1 MNIREWSSVLAQMV
15 KTVPG
20 LDQFLITYK
29 GDDNLCKIISSFKD
43 KIESE
48 GRLTEEIDLSLKI
61 LIERI
66 EDIKEDSSEG
76 LHYISYHLQVN
87 DSIVLQEFFE
97 DRRRLTKEGWH
108 FKRAE
113 KQHYKTIT
121 EKIGYQEIDYNS
133 VIHKYIKS
141 NHPYICSQI
150 ACAYLESKVYH
161 IGLPFLQKA
170 LFHVFSSP
178 NIYWHNVF
186 GVQGCT
192 DALFEL
198 QHLLGFRGMIELS
211 PLNSFGILSCLYLYL
226 SRAIYMCDNDTDDIV
241 KDKIPQSAIMKINY
255 LSLRGDLVYDYKDV
269 FSKIFGMGVNPDIQ
283 FMSDKYLSHEEATK
297 YGIQTIT
304 MQDYWDSMKMYR
316 YGGLIPNDTG
326 GYKEIE
332 DSTWGELIQRG
343 QLRSKEIAAKL
354 YKEYKSGAF
363 VLDSNQLG
371 EIIVSLRDKLNCNN
385 RGKK

>member
-1 MNIREWSSVLAQMV
+1 MNYGELSANLAQMV

-20 LDQFLITYK
+20 LDQFFITYK
-29 GDDNLCKIISSFKD
+29 GDNNPYKAISAFRD

-66 EDIKEDSSEG
+66 EDIKEDSFEG
-76 LHYISYHLQVN
+76 LHYINHHLQVN

-97 DRRRLTKEGWH
+97 DRRRLTTGGWR
-108 FKRAE
+108 FKTAE

-150 ACAYLESKVYH
+150 ACAYLESKAYH

-198 QHLLGFRGMIELS
+198 QHLLGFRGMIELT
-211 PLNSFGILSCLYLYL
+211 PLKPFGILSCLYLYL
-226 SRAIYMCDNDTDDIV
+226 SRAIYMCDNVTDDIA
-241 KDKIPQSAIMKINY
+241 KDTIPQNAIMKINY
-255 LSLRGDLVYDYKDV
+255 LSLRGDLIYDYKNV

-283 FMSDKYLSHEEATK
+283 FMSDKYLSHEEATR

-343 QLRSKEIAAKL
+343 QLRSKEIAANL

-363 VLDSNQLG
+363 VLDSSQLG
-371 EIIVSLRDKLNCNN
+371 EIIVSLRDKLFCYNS
-385 RGKK
+385 RKK